1 MPEEYVSEGVLDGGV
16 AGEAVGHG
24 LRGREEMDCEWA

>member
-1 MPEEYVSEGVLDGGV
+1 MVAGFVGDAALGVASVV

-24 LRGREEMDCEWA
+24 G